1 MPSASRRH
9 ESQDAEGAST
19 VVAGSRFAIYFVPGA
34 DTALY
39 RFGASV
45 LGYDCYT
52 GEDVERLRDGGLTQA
67 EWAALTAEPRR
78 YGFHATLKAP
88 FRLKAEI
95 DHEDLLACMRTL
107 AASMQMI
114 PTFEPVVGLVG
125 GFVAIV
131 PAIQSPAL
139 DQLAADCVTAFERFR
154 LPLTAQERDR
164 RLATGLSHLEAA
176 NLDRFGYPYV
186 FEQFRF
192 HMTLTGQIGPDRRAA
207 IHALLQNAFGKACG
221 HGTVRLNRLTL
232 VRQDHPDGA
241 FRAIGHAALGP
252 AGSTSP
258 G

>member
-1 MPSASRRH
+1 
-9 ESQDAEGAST
+9 
-19 VVAGSRFAIYFVPGA
+19 
-34 DTALY
+34 
-39 RFGASV
+39 
-45 LGYDCYT
+45 
-52 GEDVERLRDGGLTQA
+52 
-67 EWAALTAEPRR
+67 
-78 YGFHATLKAP
+78 
-88 FRLKAEI
+88 
-95 DHEDLLACMRTL
+95 
-107 AASMQMI
+107 
-114 PTFEPVVGLVG
+114 VVGLVG

-164 RLATGLSHLEAA
+164 RLATGLSPLEAA

-192 HMTLTGQIGPDRRAA
+192 HMTLTGRIGPDRRAT
-207 IHALLQNAFGKACG
+207 IHALLQSAFGKARG
-221 HGTVRLNRLTL
+221 HGTVRLDRLTL

-241 FRAIGHAALGP
+241 FRAIGHATLGQ